1 MAEVIG
7 LVPKEAVDRVGE
19 TRKPKGGRF
28 RLMAIAK
35 AQRAAAVEKESAELE
50 EGTSETEPT
59 RVDLAGGSGGQDAR
73 EPSADGT
80 SALQN
85 EKSARSEGTPAS
97 PAGKPAKAED
107 CFELFEVREG
117 CLAVVWKLAKIDDWG
132 APVLGAACKEILG
145 KKRIRKVVFD
155 FTGVQEM
162 STTAVSTLIR
172 FKNTIVHLE
181 KSMCLVAGPG
191 LRAQLAKAYVDR
203 MIDVVD
209 SVARVIG
216 SEIRFQE
223 RRTVRTGKRRWW
235 RFLLVSVLLAQF
247 TLITKA
253 QGAQRHEEF
262 PSPTELE
269 KALDDSPD
277 LLLLRL
283 GVEKLKL
290 ADSWTKSVNLHTSYS
305 QHFASYVPVLSDTD
319 QKVSGD
325 TFVLGVSL
333 SVSLDELLHRR
344 GNRELALRSR
354 QLEYERLY
362 QSKLAAIRVLFG
374 NRLKLLAELKALE
387 ARGKTAGLKLE
398 RVRAG
403 LQFDFLDFTAID
415 LAEAE
420 EAVTRIEV
428 ERRQTEI
435 EIQAAETRI
444 LEVMGRAESRP

>member
-1 MAEVIG
+1 MAEVVE
-7 LVPKEAVDRVGE
+7 LVPKEAVGKVGE
-19 TRKPKGGRF
+19 TRKPKTGRF

-35 AQRAAAVEKESAELE
+35 AQRAAAEAEQGEPAQLE

-59 RVDLAGGSGGQDAR
+59 TTIDLADGSSGQDAR
-73 EPSADGT
+73 EPSVDER

-85 EKSARSEGTPAS
+85 HTPARLS
-97 PAGKPAKAED
+97 D
-107 CFELFEVREG
+107 CFELFEIREG
-117 CLAVVWKLAKIDDWG
+117 CVAVVWKLGKVDDWG

-162 STTAVSTLIR
+162 STAAVSTLIR

-181 KSMCLVAGPG
+181 KTMCLVAGPG

-216 SEIRFQE
+216 SEIRFEE

-253 QGAQRHEEF
+253 QGTQRHEEF

-277 LLLLRL
+277 LSLLRL

-344 GNRELALRSR
+344 GNRELELRSR

-362 QSKLAAIRVLFG
+362 QSKLAAIRVLYG

-420 EAVTRIEV
+420 EAVTRLEV

-435 EIQAAETRI
+435 EIGSIETRI
-444 LEVMGRAESRP
+444 LEVLGRAESRP